1 MRELVLNASMGD
13 AVLLRLQ
20 DFTPLPGSGY
30 VAGQAVASAVSEIFG
45 DGAAVKY
52 NDVDVF
58 RKQTDDEWQSFVSRF
73 GEEGEGATSGRAI
86 GTTKFTTLEIE
97 EEYSQLVLSS
107 VERYRV
113 IRTLRKGLL
122 NEVVCEF
129 SDTNHQNFL
138 KTFDLNCVQ
147 VAVDLESRKLFWT
160 PEFERFT
167 RTRELDVV
175 TLHTPFHS
183 LIRYFKKKAELAGV
197 FGNDK
202 RIIELIA
209 AAYYTEMTR
218 FEEDE
223 ETNLRE
229 YSNLRWRFGQ
239 GYREKLA
246 QVAGLIVPHFS
257 IESEMVKDY
266 EVTHLKPRFDIDKDF
281 CISEDMP
288 NIVHCLP
295 KYSRALR
302 DKHSKGSHRQ
312 LSYLT
317 SNITEHSLVR
327 DHWLVHGDAFL
338 NDGVD
343 RDKVAKM
350 EKTVEKHNFARLVCA
365 PTLDE
370 MLAKFQSVQDAVS
383 QRGRWVYQVLAR
395 TRGLELRP
403 EVLAAHLDELAI
415 LMRKPLTKP
424 GLPKLALEGYSA
436 RELVTPMELAVEM
449 PRFGRLPEG
458 LEGNIKHGTQRSI
471 MLTLPKHPR
480 MGYVVDLVRY
490 HGQWDWSVCRP
501 LVRGKHGR
509 ECGQREMYLAQT
521 YANYTNLAVILGKYP
536 TAALVWAAPK
546 AANALGWFI
555 GSKVLATLSRMSRS
569 RFRVGY
575 GARLATKLGLESPI
589 RTAAGTWHSQSDVEF
604 WKEHAKRKWMRVFA
618 PKQYAKLAP
627 QYAADAEDIPF

>member
-1 MRELVLNASMGD
+1 MRELALNANMGD

-20 DFTPLPGSGY
+20 DFTPLPRSGF

-58 RKQTDDEWQSFVSRF
+58 RKQTADEWQSFLDWS
-73 GEEGEGATSGRAI
+73 GEEGQDAPRGRAI
-86 GTTKFTTLEIE
+86 STTKFTTLEVE
-97 EEYSQLVLSS
+97 ESYSQLVLSS
-107 VERYRV
+107 ADRYHV

-129 SDTNHQNFL
+129 SDTNQQKFL
-138 KTFDLNCVQ
+138 QTFDLNCVQ

-167 RTRELDVV
+167 RTRELDIV

-183 LIRYFKKKAELAGV
+183 LIRYFKKKAELGGV

-209 AAYYTEMTR
+209 AAYYTEMLR
-218 FEEDE
+218 FEDGE
-223 ETNLRE
+223 EPALRE

-246 QVAGLIVPHFS
+246 PVAGLIVPHFS
-257 IESEMVKDY
+257 LQSEIVKDY

-281 CISEDMP
+281 CISADMP

-302 DKHSKGSHRQ
+302 EKHSKGTHRQ

-317 SNITEHSLVR
+317 SNITERTLVR
-327 DHWLVHGDAFL
+327 DQWFVHGDSFL

-343 RDKVAKM
+343 QDKVLKM
-350 EKTVEKHNFARLVCA
+350 ERTVEKHSFARLLLA

-370 MLAKFQSVQDAVS
+370 MLAKFQVVQDAVQ
-383 QRGRWVYQVLAR
+383 QRGRWVYQVVAR
-395 TRGLELRP
+395 RRSLELRP
-403 EVLAAHLDELAI
+403 EVLSAYLDEQAI
-415 LMRKPLTKP
+415 EMRNPLKKAA
-424 GLPKLALEGYSA
+424 LPLLKFGGYTA
-436 RELVTPMELAVEM
+436 RELVTAMDLAVEM
-449 PRFGRLPEG
+449 PRFGRYPVG
-458 LEGNIKHGTQRSI
+458 LEVNIKHDTQRSI
-471 MLTLPKHPR
+471 VLTLPKHPR
-480 MGYVVDLVRY
+480 LGHVFDLTRHY
-490 HGQWDWSVCRP
+490 GRWDWTVFEPSAK
-501 LVRGKHGR
+501 GKHGR
-509 ECGQREMYLAQT
+509 KCGQGELSVAQT
-521 YANYTNLAVILGKYP
+521 YANYTNLAVVLGKYP

-546 AANALGWFI
+546 AASVLGNFI
-555 GSKVLATLSRMSRS
+555 GTKVLAKVPRQT
-569 RFRVGY
+569 RFGFGFNY
-575 GARLATKLGLESPI
+575 GAKLATKLGLESPV
-589 RTAAGTWHSQSDVEF
+589 RTAAGHWHSQSDVEF

-618 PKQYAKLAP
+618 PKRYAKLAP
-627 QYAADAEDIPF
+627 QYAEDADDIPF